1 MAAFEF
7 KALDSQGREMKGV
20 LEGDNARQVRQ
31 QLREKE
37 WLPVSVEA
45 VLTKKKASETTFTF
59 KRSIKA
65 AELSLLTRQ
74 LASLVQS
81 GMPLENCLNA
91 VAEQSEKPRI
101 KSMLMEVRS
110 GVLEG
115 HTLANSLAKFP
126 EVFSGLFRST
136 VAAGEHSGH
145 LDTVLER
152 LAEYT
157 EQRQNMREKIQLALL
172 YPSILTL
179 LSVLI
184 VAGLLTYVVPTVVKV
199 FSETGQT
206 LPWMTEWLIAMSDF
220 VREYG
225 LYMVIAIVAGFVIA
239 KLLLKQTHT
248 RLAFDAFLLKVPLFA
263 KVIRGVDTSRFCR
276 TLSILKGS
284 GVPLLDALKIS
295 TEVMTN
301 KALKSSVKDATTK
314 VREGTSLHVAL
325 KDTGRFPPLAIH
337 MIASGEAGGD
347 LEAMLHR
354 VAENQDREFERLVAT
369 LLGLVGP
376 LLVVLMGGVVLFIV
390 LAILLPIFELNQLV
404 V

>member
-1 MAAFEF
+1 MAAFEY
-7 KALDSQGREMKGV
+7 KALDAEGREKKGV

-31 QLREKE
+31 QLREKD

-45 VLTKKKASETTFTF
+45 VLDKKKPAETGF
-59 KRSIKA
+59 RVRRGIKA

-74 LASLVQS
+74 FASLVQS

-91 VAEQSEKPRI
+91 VAEQSEKPKIR
-101 KSMLMEVRS
+101 SLLMEVRS

-115 HTLANSLAKFP
+115 HSLANSLSKYP
-126 EVFSGLFRST
+126 EVFSGLYRST
-136 VAAGEHSGH
+136 VAAGEQSGH

-157 EQRQNMREKIQLALL
+157 EQRQSMREKVQLALL

-179 LSVLI
+179 VSVLI

-199 FSETGQT
+199 FSDTGQR

-220 VREYG
+220 VRHYG
-225 LYMVIAIVAGFVIA
+225 LYALILIFAAFIIA
-239 KLLLKQTHT
+239 KVLLKQPDA
-248 RLAFDAFLLKVPLFA
+248 RMAFDGFLLKLPLFA

-301 KALKSSVKDATTK
+301 QAIKESVKDATTR
-314 VREGTSLHVAL
+314 VREGTSLHLSL
-325 KDTGRFPPLAIH
+325 KETGRFPPLAIH

-354 VAENQDREFERLVAT
+354 VAESQDREFERLVAT
-369 LLGLVGP
+369 LLGLIGP